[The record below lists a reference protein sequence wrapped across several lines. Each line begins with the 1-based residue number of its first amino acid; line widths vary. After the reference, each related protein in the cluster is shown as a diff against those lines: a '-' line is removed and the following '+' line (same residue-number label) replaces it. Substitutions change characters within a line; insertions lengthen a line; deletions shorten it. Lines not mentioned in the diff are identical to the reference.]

1 MVSDLANFIVTL
13 TSRVASISWGL
24 FMLAWSIGWLIKGAP
39 IPFFRLKRAG
49 QSIIED
55 AIWAAFWLALG
66 TTVFALISYV
76 ASMLA
81 SSMGV
86 NQTLVP

>member
-1 MVSDLANFIVTL
+1 MTDIASFITTL
-13 TSRVASISWGL
+13 TAKIASISWGL

-66 TTVFALISYV
+66 TTVFALVSQV
-76 ASMLA
+76 ASLLSSGISNSTVA
-81 SSMGV
+81 S
-86 NQTLVP
+86 P